1 MTRTLKEIFEE
12 IKQRKTET
20 VIHPHVTKE
29 EKVVAEKPT
38 IKHVR
43 KRRDVSGWLIFAGF
57 LATMFVILLI
67 ILGIENLG
75 HYYNGLYDSKEY
87 FEWISRSSRSKL

>member
-1 MTRTLKEIFEE
+1 MTRPLKEIFEE

-43 KRRDVSGWLIFAGF
+43 KRREVSGWLIFAG
-57 LATMFVILLI
+57 LLTAMFVILLI

-75 HYYNGLYDSKEY
+75 HYYNGLYESKEY
-87 FEWISRSSRSKL
+87 FEWASKLTRGK